1 MNFEGLKQI
10 LIANFP
16 ATDSPTLLQL
26 KDLLQATDPVTL
38 SLVFIAVALVTL
50 FVGIGALRSQP
61 KPRLEAAALPDQVS
75 AGDILLRDLNSN
87 FTKLIAH
94 MRDEQLYLR
103 QEIQELRT
111 MVENNKSTGPA
122 AGPEYGDVLHAI
134 QTHMNSS
141 MNLLREE
148 VSHMRDEME
157 TLAVRNLRREVRK
170 VALENRSPR
179 ETVVDDASQGN
190 AVLSPSPA

>member
-10 LIANFP
+10 IVTNFP
-16 ATDSPTLLQL
+16 ATDSPMLLQL
-26 KDLLQATDPVTL
+26 KELIQATDPVTL
-38 SLVFIAVALVTL
+38 SMFFIAMSLVTL
-50 FVGIGALRSQP
+50 FVGIGAIRSQP
-61 KPRLEAAALPDQVS
+61 APRVAAGSLPDQVS

-103 QEIQELRT
+103 QEIQDLRT
-111 MVENNKSTGPA
+111 MVEASKTVPHDTGNDYN
-122 AGPEYGDVLHAI
+122 EVLHAI
-134 QTHMNSS
+134 QNHMNSS

-157 TLAVRNLRREVRK
+157 TLAVRNLRTEVRK
-170 VALENRSPR
+170 VALEHRKSR
-179 ETVVDDASQGN
+179 ETVVDDTAPGGV
-190 AVLSPSPA
+190 AVPSPA